1 MPAVFPN
8 RPCGPSWDIP
18 IGIGVHRLLKCHKAV
33 RMRAGF
39 PNRLYG
45 EIWGIPIG
53 IGVQRLLKRHKAVR
67 IRAGSPNRP
76 CGVGWDIR
84 TVPARTKCLISQSR
98 PTPVPIGVV
107 RAESE
112 NPDRERSGIA
122 GWAYDYLRH
131 FLVDRGPAAGSC

>member
-1 MPAVFPN
+1 
-8 RPCGPSWDIP
+8 
-18 IGIGVHRLLKCHKAV
+18 
-33 RMRAGF
+33 MRAGF
-39 PNRLYG
+39 PNRLCG